1 MAKIVLGNGQTA
13 QTPEQVMQYVDRQRK
28 HGKAVKRIRWE
39 ITEQGKRELEAH
51 NARLVKLEAEASN
64 G

>member
-1 MAKIVLGNGQTA
+1 MSKIILLDGRVA
-13 QTPEQVMQYVDRQRK
+13 QSPEQVMQYVDRQRK
-28 HGKAVKRIRWE
+28 HGKPVKRIRWE

-51 NARLVKLEAEASN
+51 NARLVKLEAEVSN